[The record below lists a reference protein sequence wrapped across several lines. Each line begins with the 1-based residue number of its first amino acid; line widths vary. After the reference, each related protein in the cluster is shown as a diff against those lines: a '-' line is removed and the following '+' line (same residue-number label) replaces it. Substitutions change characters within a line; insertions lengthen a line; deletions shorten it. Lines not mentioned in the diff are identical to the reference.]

1 MCGHYNTHYQTL
13 FLKHSI
19 QLTTA
24 INLGKEMVE
33 VGGRQQRIVL
43 DLPVDEEKEGEDDPD
58 PDKEE
63 EEHPVQE
70 KNDP

>member
-1 MCGHYNTHYQTL
+1 M
-13 FLKHSI
+13 
-19 QLTTA
+19 TTA

-33 VGGRQQRIVL
+33 VGGRQQRIIL
-43 DLPVDEEKEGEDDPD
+43 DLLVDEEKEGEDDPD